1 MEELVFKTGAYEG
14 PLDLLLA
21 LIAKN
26 KMNIFDISIS
36 VIFEQY
42 MAYVNEMQRMDMDV
56 AGEFITMAAE
66 LMLIKSRMLLPKQE
80 EDPREELVR
89 KLMEYKLAKE
99 AAGWL
104 SERGREYGGRFE
116 KDTDEIKPDKNAK
129 LELDA
134 DLLTKALSKLLWGL
148 AEKRKEE
155 ESAPIELIN
164 PLIKKKIVSIP
175 GRIIGVMR
183 KMLKRRAVYFDEF
196 FEDIGSRSELVATF
210 YAILE
215 LLKAGRLTIERELA
229 IDGDE
234 NIRLYLN
241 REHKRNNNNADE
253 EVNTDAR

>member
-14 PLDLLLA
+14 PLELLLA

-26 KMNIFDISIS
+26 KMNIFDIQIT

-42 MAYVNEMQRMDMDV
+42 MGYVNEMRRMDMDV

-66 LMLIKSRMLLPKQE
+66 LMLIKSRMLLPRQE

-104 SERGREYGGRFE
+104 LERGREFSGRFE

-129 LELDA
+129 LELEA
-134 DLLTKALSKLLWGL
+134 DLLTKALSRLLFKF
-148 AEKRKEE
+148 AEKSREE

-175 GRIIGVMR
+175 GRILGVMR
-183 KMLKRRAVYFDEF
+183 KMLKRRAVYFEEF

-215 LLKAGRLTIERELA
+215 LLKAGRITIERELY
-229 IDGDE
+229 DE
-234 NIRLYLN
+234 GNEHIRLYLN
-241 REHKRNNNNADE
+241 REHIRNIKTAE
-253 EVNTDAR
+253 EVNTNA

>member
-14 PLDLLLA
+14 PLELLLA

-26 KMNIFDISIS
+26 KMNIFDIQIS
-36 VIFEQY
+36 VLFEQY
-42 MAYVNEMQRMDMDV
+42 MAYVNEMKRMDMDV

-104 SERGREYGGRFE
+104 SERGREFGGRFE

-129 LELDA
+129 LDLDA
-134 DLLTKALSKLLWGL
+134 ALLTNALSRLLFKI
-148 AEKRKEE
+148 AEKEKEE
-155 ESAPIELIN
+155 ENAPIELIN

-175 GRIIGVMR
+175 GRVLGIMR

-196 FEDIGSRSELVATF
+196 FEDVRSRSELVATF

-215 LLKAGRLTIERELA
+215 LLKAGRLTIEREFS
-229 IDGDE
+229 IDGED
-234 NIRLYLN
+234 NIKLFLN
-241 REHKRNNNNADE
+241 REHKRYNHTEE
-253 EVNTDAR
+253 EVNTDA

>member
-1 MEELVFKTGAYEG
+1 MEELVFKTGTYEG
-14 PLDLLLA
+14 PLELLLA

-26 KMNIFDISIS
+26 KMNIFDIQIT

-42 MAYVNEMQRMDMDV
+42 MAYVDEMRRMDMDV

-66 LMLIKSRMLLPKQE
+66 LMLIKSRMLLPRQE
-80 EDPREELVR
+80 EDPREDLVR

-104 SERGREYGGRFE
+104 SERGKEFSGRFE

-134 DLLTKALSKLLWGL
+134 ELLTKALSKLLFKL
-148 AEKRKEE
+148 AEKSKEE

-183 KMLKRRAVYFDEF
+183 KMLKRRAVYFEEF
-196 FEDIGSRSELVATF
+196 FEDVKSRSELVATF

-215 LLKAGRLTIERELA
+215 LLKAGRLTIERDLSA
-229 IDGDE
+229 DGDE
-234 NIRLYLN
+234 HIRLYLN
-241 REHKRNNNNADE
+241 REHVRNKKTAE
-253 EVNTDAR
+253 EVNTDA

>member
-26 KMNIFDISIS
+26 KMNIFDIRIS

-42 MAYVNEMQRMDMDV
+42 MAYVAEMRRMDMDV

-116 KDTDEIKPDKNAK
+116 KDTDEIRPDKNAK
-129 LELDA
+129 LDLEA
-134 DLLTKALSKLLWGL
+134 ELLTKALSKLLFKL
-148 AEKRKEE
+148 AEKSKEE
-155 ESAPIELIN
+155 QSAPIELIN
-164 PLIKKKIVSIP
+164 PLIKKKVVSIP

-183 KMLKRRAVYFDEF
+183 KMIKRRAVYFEEF
-196 FEDIGSRSELVATF
+196 FEEVRSRSELVAIF

-215 LLKAGRLTIERELA
+215 LLKAGRISIEREISA
-229 IDGDE
+229 DGDD
-234 NIRLYLN
+234 IIKLFLN
-241 REHKRNNNNADE
+241 REHERNNPYKK
-253 EVNTDAR
+253 EVNTDA

>member
-14 PLDLLLA
+14 PLELLLA

-26 KMNIFDISIS
+26 KMNIFDIQIT

-42 MAYVNEMQRMDMDV
+42 MAYVNEMRRMDMDV

-104 SERGREYGGRFE
+104 SERGREFSGRFE
-116 KDTDEIKPDKNAK
+116 KDTDEIMPDKNAK
-129 LELDA
+129 LELEA
-134 DLLTKALSKLLWGL
+134 DLLTKALSKLLFKL
-148 AEKRKEE
+148 AEKGKEE

-196 FEDIGSRSELVATF
+196 FEDVRSRSELVATF

-215 LLKAGRLTIERELA
+215 LLKAGRLTIERELS
-229 IDGDE
+229 IDGNDI
-234 NIRLYLN
+234 IRLYLN
-241 REHKRNNNNADE
+241 REHIRTKQTAE